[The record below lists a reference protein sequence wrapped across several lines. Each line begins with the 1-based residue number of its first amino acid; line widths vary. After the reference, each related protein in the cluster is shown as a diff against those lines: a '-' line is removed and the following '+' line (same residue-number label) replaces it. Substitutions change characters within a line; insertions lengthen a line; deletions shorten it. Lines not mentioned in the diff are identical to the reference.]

1 MHPTRQ
7 ALHGALLCALALA
20 GCGDGRGETAQA
32 GPPRSTP
39 STAPRD
45 SLLSP
50 VVPPDASFPDNPST
64 LDALQHDFDVYSW
77 KTFVALNW
85 PVGAGGQADGTQTIG
100 AAGDNATVWETYK
113 ESYEVFLPS
122 GVTPY
127 PWGSPRSYP
136 AACQG
141 VAAAGTPVFRMLTKA
156 PQDVLDVMQEPF
168 QTGPLIDQDSN
179 YVRYAIHINRD
190 AFEFIVRD
198 SLYNAYAQ
206 TRVDSVRFPSGDLNT
221 GVTGAI
227 VIKSAWKVLSP
238 GDPPGRFHKS
248 QVLVYTAPGTDPVV
262 RESCVLRTV
271 GLVGF
276 HVAHKTQSAPQWLW
290 STFEQ
295 VDNVRVP
302 PGSGLRASFNNPACT
317 TCPVN
322 QPLPP
327 PWNPDVKGT
336 PSQITRVIPID
347 SATMALN
354 AEWQGRLRAVND
366 SSVWQ
371 YYELVS
377 TQWPT
382 ANPPASLSGPNPMGN
397 PAPQFLANTTLE
409 TYVQGRVPNVSS
421 SCIGCH
427 NNATTTNA
435 VFSDFSFLLE
445 RAQSVVAAG
454 RQGGN

>member
-1 MHPTRQ
+1 MHRRRQ
-7 ALHGALLCALALA
+7 ALNGVLVCALALA
-20 GCGDGRGETAQA
+20 GCGADRDGDAARTAA
-32 GPPRSTP
+32 GDSTRA
-39 STAPRD
+39 APRD
-45 SLLSP
+45 SMLSP
-50 VVPPDASFPDNPST
+50 VVPPDASFADNPGT

-77 KTFVALNW
+77 KAFVALNW
-85 PVGAGGQADGTQTIG
+85 PVGAGGEADTTQTIG
-100 AAGDNATVWETYK
+100 ASGDNATVWETYK

-122 GVTPY
+122 GVTPW
-127 PWGSPRSYP
+127 PWGSPRTYP
-136 AACQG
+136 PACQG

-206 TRVDSVRFPSGDLNT
+206 TRVDSVRFPAGNPTT

-238 GDPPGRFHKS
+238 ADPPGRFHKS
-248 QVLVYTAPGTDPVV
+248 QVLVYTAPSTDPVV
-262 RESCVLRTV
+262 AESCVLRTV

-276 HVAHKTQSAPQWLW
+276 HIAHKTQSAPQWLW

-317 TCPVN
+317 GCPVN

-327 PWNPDVKGT
+327 PWNPDVKGR

-354 AEWQGRLRAVND
+354 AEWQGRLRAVSD

-371 YYELVS
+371 FYELVS

-382 ANPPASLSGPNPMGN
+382 NPNASLSGPTPMGN

-435 VFSDFSFLLE
+435 VFSDFSYLLE